1 LQQQNQLDLKMRAE
15 QDFKDRLDRMEGK
28 IPLGSLSDV
37 DLKNYE
43 LDRASAMRHVETEAF
58 FMRQQQ
64 EQYLASQQRAQ
75 MMFQAE
81 DSEERFRRAQAMRQA
96 GLMREE
102 QHFAAP
108 QHQISPMM
116 RQAQM
121 ARQLDNMHAAQ
132 SQSAGAST
140 MGYPRAFGAAAA
152 AYGGP
157 VNPMN
162 PMGNPYM

>member
-1 LQQQNQLDLKMRAE
+1 
-15 QDFKDRLDRMEGK
+15 
-28 IPLGSLSDV
+28 
-37 DLKNYE
+37 
-43 LDRASAMRHVETEAF
+43 
-58 FMRQQQ
+58 
-64 EQYLASQQRAQ
+64 
-75 MMFQAE
+75 
-81 DSEERFRRAQAMRQA
+81 
-96 GLMREE
+96 
-102 QHFAAP
+102 
-108 QHQISPMM
+108 M

-140 MGYPRAFGAAAA
+140 MGYPRALGAAAA